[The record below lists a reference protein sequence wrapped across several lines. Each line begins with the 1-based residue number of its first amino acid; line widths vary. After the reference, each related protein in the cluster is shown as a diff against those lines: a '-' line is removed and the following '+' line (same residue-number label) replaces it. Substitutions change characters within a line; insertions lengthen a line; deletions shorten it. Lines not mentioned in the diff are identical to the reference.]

1 MFTLLMFNRFFL
13 LVLMSGWIYISNA
26 VALEFIALCIDYLY
40 ISCSIKTTLLLLL
53 K

>member
-1 MFTLLMFNRFFL
+1 
-13 LVLMSGWIYISNA
+13 MSGWIYISNT

-53 K
+53 KKFFAFMFSYVS